1 MTEIHC
7 EFDQVPFGVLT
18 LGSGKSIPEMSTASL
33 RIKLVK
39 ELKKERKRI
48 TRFIAD
54 IYQQTYQADIKVDYP
69 YLICLEDT
77 DREIQAAAGFR
88 PAAEAPLFLEQYL
101 SSPVEEQVLCGRAEI
116 VEIGN
121 LAGTGQGAA
130 TFLFAVMA
138 AYFDHQNFT
147 TAVATGSPFLERR
160 FRQLG
165 LQPRKLA
172 PARQISLKTTVENW
186 GSYYRSEPY
195 VMAGSISHGYQ
206 RLKNFFGLEFF
217 KSPFDAPST
226 PRSTKVK
233 RHAI

>member
-18 LGSGKSIPEMSTASL
+18 LGSGKSIPEISTAAV

-39 ELKKERKRI
+39 HLQQDRARI

-69 YLICLEDT
+69 YLFCLEDR
-77 DREIQAAAGFR
+77 DQGIQAAAGFR
-88 PAAEAPLFLEQYL
+88 PAADVPLFLEQYL
-101 SSPVEEQVLCGRAEI
+101 SSPVEEQVLCDRTEI

-138 AYFDHQNFT
+138 AYFDYQNYT

-206 RLKNFFGLEFF
+206 RLKSLFGLEFF
-217 KSPFDAPST
+217 EFPFETPST
-226 PRSTKVK
+226 PRSAKVK

>member
-1 MTEIHC
+1 MTEIRC
-7 EFDQVPFGVLT
+7 EFDKVPFGALT
-18 LGSGKSIPEMSTASL
+18 LGLGKSLLDTSTASVQ
-33 RIKLVK
+33 IKLVK
-39 ELKKERKRI
+39 ESQQERDRI
-48 TRFIAD
+48 TRFIAEK
-54 IYQQTYQADIKVDYP
+54 YQQTYLANIKVDYP
-69 YLICLEDT
+69 YLFCLEDA
-77 DREIQAAAGFR
+77 DLGLQAAAGFR
-88 PAAEAPLFLEQYL
+88 PAAQDPLFLEQYL
-101 SSPVEEQVLCGRAEI
+101 SSPVENQVLCDRSEI

-130 TFLFAVMA
+130 TLLFAAMA

-172 PARQISLKTTVENW
+172 PARQISLNSSAENW

-195 VMAGSISHGYQ
+195 VMAGSIFHGYQ
-206 RLKNFFGLEFF
+206 RLKSLFGIEFVEF
-217 KSPFDAPST
+217 PFEKPLKSLP
-226 PRSTKVK
+226 TKVK

>member
-7 EFDQVPFGVLT
+7 EFDQVPLGKLT
-18 LGSGKSIPEMSTASL
+18 VGSGRYIPEVSTARM

-39 ELKKERKRI
+39 DLQQERARI
-48 TRFIAD
+48 TQFIED

-69 YLICLEDT
+69 FLFCLEDAE
-77 DREIQAAAGFR
+77 RGIQATAGFR
-88 PAAEAPLFLEQYL
+88 PAADIPLFLEQYL
-101 SSPVEEQVLCGRAEI
+101 SSPVEEQVLCDRSEI

-147 TAVATGSPFLERR
+147 IAVATGSPFLERR

-172 PARQISLKTTVENW
+172 PARQNSLKTTAENW

-195 VMAGSISHGYQ
+195 VMAGSISQGYQ
-206 RLKNFFGLEFF
+206 RLKSIFGLEFF
-217 KSPFDAPST
+217 EFPFEATSPPLQ
-226 PRSTKVK
+226 RKVK
-233 RHAI
+233 WHAI